1 MDPPMPYVF
10 FQAGWSALL
19 QTYRQHLFAMGCP
32 TSAKEASKQSIYL
45 CAEYWQHYFP
55 ASPADLLQIMYLS
68 HLGFED
74 TNTDT
79 HTNTNTN
86 TNTNTDTNNNYQPC
100 FPQLECLMRERF
112 YDTMTNLNEVDFI
125 LDLVNQI
132 LWINRPHEICSV
144 EQRLRMIEWFSREVH
159 VLLRLLENPE
169 DAAFKIQALT
179 TTKQYQTHRKNK
191 KEEEEE
197 TLIVPEW
204 GKMVAHIPLP
214 SSSASSSFL
223 LAEWLITAKM
233 N

>member
-1 MDPPMPYVF
+1 
-10 FQAGWSALL
+10 
-19 QTYRQHLFAMGCP
+19 
-32 TSAKEASKQSIYL
+32 
-45 CAEYWQHYFP
+45 
-55 ASPADLLQIMYLS
+55 
-68 HLGFED
+68 
-74 TNTDT
+74 
-79 HTNTNTN
+79 
-86 TNTNTDTNNNYQPC
+86 
-100 FPQLECLMRERF
+100 MRERF

-144 EQRLRMIEWFSREVH
+144 EQRLRTIEWFSREVH

-214 SSSASSSFL
+214 SSSSASSSFL